1 MPNIYSVP
9 KTFLISHFLQGCSQ
23 LVWTACRLVTTSN
36 TLQSGD
42 DFLGLH
48 ALNQGT
54 NALGVAIAASDELGI
69 LHSSIFINT
78 DADVFLAG
86 AMSLISN
93 FSQLIFLFLL
103 QHDAYSASAGI
114 SGFMLV

>member
-1 MPNIYSVP
+1 MTVSSIRKGTDYECNPCL
-9 KTFLISHFLQGCSQ
+9 KTLLISHFLQGCGQ
-23 LVWTACRLVTTSN
+23 LVWTACRLVTTSD

-42 DFLGLH
+42 DFLSLH

-78 DADVFLAG
+78 DADVF
-86 AMSLISN
+86 
-93 FSQLIFLFLL
+93 
-103 QHDAYSASAGI
+103 
-114 SGFMLV
+114 